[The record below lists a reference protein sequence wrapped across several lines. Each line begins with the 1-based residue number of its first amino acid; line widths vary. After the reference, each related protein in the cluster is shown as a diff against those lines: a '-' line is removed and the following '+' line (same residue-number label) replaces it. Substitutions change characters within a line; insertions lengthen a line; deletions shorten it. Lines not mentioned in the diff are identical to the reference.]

1 MKRPRG
7 SASSIHRRLLA
18 RNMGD
23 KTDLKYRHVVW
34 PTVYSI
40 SLISICVLL
49 IDENKYPPM
58 IISLVAATIFAP
70 LLAIVTK
77 SGEIKEHIIGVAL
90 VCIPMAG
97 LWFFGPNYF
106 NIAIPFLI
114 WVWQCASWSKRDHP
128 PIRYGV
134 WHGFGIASTIL
145 PGAILIG
152 TLL

>member
-1 MKRPRG
+1 
-7 SASSIHRRLLA
+7 
-18 RNMGD
+18 
-23 KTDLKYRHVVW
+23 
-34 PTVYSI
+34 
-40 SLISICVLL
+40 
-49 IDENKYPPM
+49 M
-58 IISLVAATIFAP
+58 IISLVAATILAP

-77 SGEIKEHIIGVAL
+77 SGEIKEHMIGVAL

-106 NIAIPFLI
+106 NIAIPFII
-114 WVWQCASWSKRDHP
+114 WVWQCASWSKREHP

-152 TLL
+152 ALLQ